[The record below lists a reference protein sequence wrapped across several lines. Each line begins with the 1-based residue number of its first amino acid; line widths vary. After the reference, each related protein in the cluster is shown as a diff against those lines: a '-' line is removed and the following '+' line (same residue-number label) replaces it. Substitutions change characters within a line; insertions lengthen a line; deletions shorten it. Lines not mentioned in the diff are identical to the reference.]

1 MTVYF
6 SDSKPSLFTANL
18 YTDTNH
24 MCLINNQFIVTKLV
38 TMHSWT
44 LLSFVFLGSVLAND
58 LNNDQPNE
66 QIDLKDKQEK
76 NDDSIK
82 LLLNKLL
89 ILINQSQYNN
99 KVYLDEMKHIL
110 QELEDSADS
119 VFPDFFLREVTK
131 GLNKETM
138 ATKPINALQ
147 NVVNSIQESIDL
159 CYSEDKK
166 SKFSDILSDLN

>member
-1 MTVYF
+1 
-6 SDSKPSLFTANL
+6 
-18 YTDTNH
+18 

-44 LLSFVFLGSVLAND
+44 LLSLLFLGSVLAND
-58 LNNDQPNE
+58 LNDDQPNE
-66 QIDLKDKQEK
+66 QIEVKDKQEK

-89 ILINQSQYNN
+89 TLINQSQYNN

-110 QELEDSADS
+110 QELEDSVDS
-119 VFPDFFLREVTK
+119 VSPDFFLREVTK